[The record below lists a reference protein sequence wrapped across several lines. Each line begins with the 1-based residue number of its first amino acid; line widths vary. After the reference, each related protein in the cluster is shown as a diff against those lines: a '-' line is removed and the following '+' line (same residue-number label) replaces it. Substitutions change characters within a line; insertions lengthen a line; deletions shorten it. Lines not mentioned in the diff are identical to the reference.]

1 MRRGNKKGSLGAKL
15 VWALLSVGLCLCVI
29 GSAWAATAPT
39 LWGSTAGD
47 PLAFDPFALTW
58 DTIWP
63 TATGDTSE
71 SGDTALVDTVQV
83 LLIPIRQPL
92 RTPYLPA
99 WP

>member
-15 VWALLSVGLCLCVI
+15 VWALLTVGFLSVCVI

-39 LWGSTAGD
+39 FWGSTAGD
-47 PLAFDPFALTW
+47 PLAFDPFQLTW
-58 DTIWP
+58 GTIWP
-63 TATGDTSE
+63 TATADTSE
-71 SGDTALVDTVQV
+71 SGDTELVGTVQV

-99 WP
+99 W

>member
-15 VWALLSVGLCLCVI
+15 VWALLTVGLSVCVI

-39 LWGSTAGD
+39 FWGSTAGD
-47 PLAFDPFALTW
+47 PLAFDPFRLTW
-58 DTIWP
+58 GAIWP
-63 TATGDTSE
+63 TATADTSE
-71 SGDTALVDTVQV
+71 SGDTELVGTVQV

-99 WP
+99 W